1 MSAGR
6 SPATA
11 GSEGAAG
18 VPGSEEPVLPQGCE
32 LPDGSKQNAGYTL
45 LCGTC
50 GERFAADLASELAC
64 RASGTAREPVSP
76 G

>member
-1 MSAGR
+1 M
-6 SPATA
+6 
-11 GSEGAAG
+11 
-18 VPGSEEPVLPQGCE
+18 LPQGCE